1 MNNSNFI
8 KIAKRQNNTK
18 RKFLIVNPLQGK
30 HIPVSPSSSLE
41 VFDSL
46 AHTIDGKYAGEKILV
61 IGFAETAT
69 AIGARVA
76 INLGMPYIQTTR
88 ETIPDADY
96 LFFSEEHS
104 HATEQKLVKNDI
116 DSIINSADRIIFVE
130 DEVTTGK
137 TILNIISIIQKTYS
151 KKIQYSVMS
160 ILNGMSEENLIRY
173 KECDIDLFYLQKI
186 DNKNYDELADSFT
199 EDGKYLTAEKT
210 CREYKIKN
218 ISGYINARR
227 LIFDS
232 ILYEE
237 SCKELGE
244 NIYSEI
250 ENSVSCKQNIL
261 VLGSEEFMYP
271 AMRTAKVLEDHG
283 KNVKFH
289 ATTRSP
295 ICVSSEENY
304 PLHCRYELESLYDRD
319 RTTFVYDIKSYDK
332 VIIVTDAVLDKKS
345 GIKTLLSAAEKNNT
359 DIEIFRWC

>member
-1 MNNSNFI
+1 MNNLNFI
-8 KIAKRQNNTK
+8 KIAKRQNNT
-18 RKFLIVNPLQGK
+18 RRHFLIVNPLQGK
-30 HIPVSPSSSLE
+30 HIPASPSISLE

-46 AHTIDGKYAGEKILV
+46 AHTIDGNYTDEKKLF

-76 INLGMPYIQTTR
+76 INHGMPYIQTTR
-88 ETIPDADY
+88 EIIPDADY

-116 DSIINSADRIIFVE
+116 DSIINSVDRIIFVE
-130 DEVTTGK
+130 DEITTGK
-137 TILNIISIIQKTYS
+137 TILNIINIIEKTYS
-151 KKIQYSVMS
+151 KKIHFSVMS
-160 ILNGMSEENLIRY
+160 ILNGMSEENLLKY
-173 KECDIDLFYLQKI
+173 KERDIDLFYLQKI
-186 DNKNYDELADSFT
+186 DNKNYDELADSFAG
-199 EDGKYLTAEKT
+199 DGKYFSTEET
-210 CREYKIKN
+210 CREYEIKN
-218 ISGYINARR
+218 ISGYTNCRR
-227 LIFDS
+227 LILDS
-232 ILYEE
+232 ISYEE

-250 ENSVSCKQNIL
+250 ENSISDKQNIL

-283 KNVKFH
+283 KTVKFH

-304 PLHCRYELESLYDRD
+304 PLHCRYELESLYDKD

-332 VIIVTDAVLDKKS
+332 VIIVTDAELNKNS
-345 GIKTLLSAAEKNNT
+345 GIKTLLAAAEKNNT
-359 DIEIFRWC
+359 DIEIFRWW